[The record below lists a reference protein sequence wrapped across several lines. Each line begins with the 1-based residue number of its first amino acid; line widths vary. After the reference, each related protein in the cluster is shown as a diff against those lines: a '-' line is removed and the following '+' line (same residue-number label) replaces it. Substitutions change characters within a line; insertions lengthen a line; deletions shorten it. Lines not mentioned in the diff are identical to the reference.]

1 MEEKKTDKIMAFD
14 SLFTTN
20 SIQMLKILITYMAP
34 SVQKNIA
41 IYIKFMELQYT
52 ITFFKRHPD
61 AYLPGLPHETAS
73 GAEKLCNEIL
83 PFCDSFQKERINQ
96 MRNMYQTFENLQGM
110 MEMLQMMKELFP
122 EGAKASGDN
131 NDFMSGLAGM
141 MSGMPDFSG
150 IDLSQMINLFSSAS
164 QPNQSV

>member
-1 MEEKKTDKIMAFD
+1 MDEKNSDKIIAFD

-20 SIQMLKILITYMAP
+20 SIQMLKVLITYMPVSA
-34 SVQKNIA
+34 QKNFA
-41 IYIKFMELQYT
+41 AYIKLMELQYT

-61 AYLPGLPHETAS
+61 ASFCGLPHEGTF
-73 GAEKLCNEIL
+73 GAEKLCDELL
-83 PFCDSFQKERINQ
+83 PFCDISQKDKINQ

-110 MEMLQMMKELFP
+110 METLQMMKDLFP
-122 EGAKASGDN
+122 ENSAGSEGG

-150 IDLSQMINLFSSAS
+150 IDLSQIMSMFSSADHA
-164 QPNQSV
+164 V

>member
-1 MEEKKTDKIMAFD
+1 
-14 SLFTTN
+14 
-20 SIQMLKILITYMAP
+20 
-34 SVQKNIA
+34 
-41 IYIKFMELQYT
+41 
-52 ITFFKRHPD
+52 
-61 AYLPGLPHETAS
+61 
-73 GAEKLCNEIL
+73 
-83 PFCDSFQKERINQ
+83 

-122 EGAKASGDN
+122 EGTKVSGDN

-150 IDLSQMINLFSSAS
+150 IDLSQMLNLFSSSS